1 MMKAKELEKV
11 FNKVRTLLEEAHNK
25 IVEAQDELSGY
36 QLEDEYMNL
45 DDTEET
51 LLNCLVNS
59 VDNLE
64 ADASNLDCET
74 TEQLIFKVCD
84 DNEEIDF

>member
-25 IVEAQDELSGY
+25 IVEAQEELSGY
-36 QLEDEYMNL
+36 QIEDEYMNL

-51 LLNCLVNS
+51 LLNCLINS
-59 VDNLE
+59 VDDLE

-74 TEQLIFKVCD
+74 TDQLIFKVCD
-84 DNEEIDF
+84 DNEEIEF

>member
-36 QLEDEYMNL
+36 QLEDEYMEL
-45 DDTEET
+45 DDTEES

-64 ADASNLDCET
+64 SDASNLDCET
-74 TEQLIFKVCD
+74 TDQLIFKVCD

>member
-1 MMKAKELEKV
+1 MKAKELEKV

-36 QLEDEYMNL
+36 QLEDEYMEL

-51 LLNCLVNS
+51 LLNCLINS
-59 VDNLE
+59 VDDLE
-64 ADASNLDCET
+64 ADASNLDCEST
-74 TEQLIFKVCD
+74 DQLIFKVCD
-84 DNEEIDF
+84 DNEEIEF